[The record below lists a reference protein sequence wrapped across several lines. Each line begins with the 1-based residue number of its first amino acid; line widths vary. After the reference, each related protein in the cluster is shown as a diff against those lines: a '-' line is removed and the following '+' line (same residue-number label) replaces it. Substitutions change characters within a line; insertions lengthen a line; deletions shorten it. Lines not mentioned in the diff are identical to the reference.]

1 MSEIR
6 GIESVSVSL
15 VANSMTVKYK
25 ADQVTV
31 EDITNVVQE
40 CGFDV
45 SESTT
50 RELSSQASLDPS
62 ERTVQIQ
69 LQGMFCKY
77 GLSPLPLL

>member
-1 MSEIR
+1 MSEIQ
-6 GIESVSVSL
+6 GVESVSVSL

-40 CGFDV
+40 SGFDV
-45 SESTT
+45 SESST
-50 RELSSQASLDPS
+50 RELLGEVSVDPS

-69 LQGMFCKY
+69 LQAMFCQ
-77 GLSPLPLL
+77 

>member
-1 MSEIR
+1 MSEIQ
-6 GIESVSVSL
+6 GVESVSVSL

-40 CGFDV
+40 SGFDV

-50 RELSSQASLDPS
+50 RDLSSEVSVDPS

-69 LQGMFCKY
+69 LQGMFCQ
-77 GLSPLPLL
+77 